1 MAIYDV
7 RMLGRASMTM
17 LATLSSVSLAR
28 ALATQY
34 AAEARLPEA
43 AAQQMR
49 AGVACLVSFSVEQSY
64 DGRGGG
70 EIEIGFELDA
80 KGVTIDVQDRGKP
93 FRRAGGPD
101 GPLPPGLEAAHAI
114 DSEVRL
120 INLAHEGKRLTMHVD
135 TEHGIA
141 ITPVN
146 EAAAD
151 DARSRGADAV
161 LEDIEVRDATVE
173 DATAIAQLL
182 YRNYGLNY
190 VHREMYRPVWIE
202 QAMQEGRMSSTVA
215 YAGSGLVG
223 HHAFLVEGPGES
235 AETGVAVVAR
245 EYRGLGLFDV
255 MFDRTVGRAI
265 AAGIPALCARATTA
279 HVFSQRSEFKHGYS
293 PIAIELGA
301 APPAMATG
309 QSASGE
315 ESLGRAAALYTVKP
329 LTSTAPR
336 PARVPERYAN
346 VIHRLAEEAGIDFV
360 DPAGTEPLDLS
371 QEIEFSDD
379 EGNAYIRVSGG
390 GDRDR
395 LERMLWSDAA
405 REAGTIYAD
414 VDLTCACEETL
425 DVLREQGF
433 FLCGFRHFGHA
444 GREWLRLQRL
454 QDPADLDGIAL
465 EGETANWL
473 LAQALADRGDVS

>member
-1 MAIYDV
+1 MPSRV
-7 RMLGRASMTM
+7 TMTVF
-17 LATLSSVSLAR
+17 ATPSAAPLAR

-34 AAEARLPEA
+34 AAEAHLPEA

-49 AGVACLVSFSVEQSY
+49 AGVACLVYFSVEQSY

-80 KGVTIDVQDRGKP
+80 KGVTIDVKDRGKP

-114 DSEVRL
+114 DPEMRL
-120 INLAHEGKRLTMHVD
+120 INLAHEGKRLTMHIE

-141 ITPVN
+141 ITLLG
-146 EAAAD
+146 EAATD
-151 DARSRGADAV
+151 DARPRGSDAV
-161 LEDIEVRDATVE
+161 LEDIEVRDATIE

-182 YRNYGLNY
+182 YSNYGLNY

-202 QAMQEGRMSSTVA
+202 QAMREGRMSSTVA
-215 YAGSGLVG
+215 YVGSQLIG
-223 HHAFLVEGPGES
+223 HHAFLVEGAGEA

-255 MFDRTVGRAI
+255 MYGRTVDRAVG
-265 AAGIPALCARATTA
+265 AGIPALCARATTA

-293 PIAIELGA
+293 PIALELGA

-315 ESLGRAAALYTVKP
+315 ESTGRAAALFTIKP
-329 LTSTAPR
+329 LTNTAPR
-336 PARVPERYAN
+336 PARVPERYAP
-346 VIHRLAEEAGIDFV
+346 VINRLAEEAGIVFE

-371 QEIEFSDD
+371 QEIEYSDE

-414 VDLTCACEETL
+414 VDLTCACDETL
-425 DVLREQGF
+425 EVLREQGF

-454 QDPADLDGIAL
+454 QDDADLVNIAL

-473 LAQALADRGDVS
+473 LDQVLADRASVS